1 MLVLIG
7 PSASGKT
14 ESAKIM
20 INRYPISRV
29 VTCTTRPKRLNE
41 IEGFDYHFLS
51 PEEFLLKKN
60 QGYFIETTHYN
71 QYYYGTPK
79 NELGDDKFIIL
90 DPVGLQSILSKGMPL
105 VAIYLKTKEETRI
118 ERMKLRKDS
127 LENIKS
133 RIKADR
139 KEFNIHKI
147 KGLDLIIDTTD
158 KSLSE
163 VADLIYINYQTI
175 LEKKKA
181 GIEQLSLFDENK
193 TI

>member
-51 PEEFLLKKN
+51 EKEFLEKKEE
-60 QGYFIETTHYN
+60 GYFIETTHYN
-71 QYYYGTPK
+71 KYHYGTPK

-90 DPVGLQSILSKGMPL
+90 DPKGLASFLALDVDL
-105 VAIYLKTKEETRI
+105 VAIFLKTKEAIRI
-118 ERMKLRKDS
+118 ERMKQRKDTMKQ
-127 LENIKS
+127 IKS
-133 RIKADR
+133 RIKDDR
-139 KEFNIHKI
+139 IEFDINEI
-147 KGLDLIIDTTD
+147 KGLDLVIDTTN
-158 KSLSE
+158 KTLSE
-163 VADLIYINYQTI
+163 VADLIFHKYMDLLN
-175 LEKKKA
+175 KKKHG
-181 GIEQLSLFDENK
+181 GIQLSLFEESL
-193 TI
+193 

>member
-41 IEGFDYHFLS
+41 IDGFDYHFLS
-51 PEEFLLKKN
+51 AEEFLLKKR
-60 QGYFIETTHYN
+60 QGFFIETTHYN

-90 DPVGLQSILSKGMPL
+90 DPLGLESFLSLGIDL
-105 VAIYLKTKEETRI
+105 VVAIYLKTKEDIRI
-118 ERMKLRKDS
+118 ERMKQRKDK
-127 LENIKS
+127 LANIKS

-158 KSLSE
+158 RSLSD
-163 VADLIYINYQTI
+163 VADLIYHNYQII
-175 LEKKKA
+175 LEKKRQ
-181 GIEQLSLFDENK
+181 GVEQLSLFEDTK
-193 TI
+193 

>member
-29 VTCTTRPKRLNE
+29 VTCTTRPKRMNE
-41 IEGFDYHFLS
+41 IDGFDYHFLS
-51 PEEFLLKKN
+51 SEEFLLKKN

-71 QYYYGTPK
+71 QYHYGTPR
-79 NELGDDKFIIL
+79 NELGEDKFIIL
-90 DPVGLQSILSKGMPL
+90 DPVGLDSFLSL
-105 VAIYLKTKEETRI
+105 DIDIVAIYLKTEEKTRI
-118 ERMKLRKDS
+118 ERMKQRNDS
-127 LENIKS
+127 DDNIKS

-147 KGLDLIIDTTD
+147 KGLDRVIETTD

-163 VADLIYINYQTI
+163 VADLIYHEYRRIFN
-175 LEKKKA
+175 EKQN
-181 GIEQLSLFDENK
+181 GGQQLSLFEESEE
-193 TI
+193 

>member
-29 VTCTTRPKRLNE
+29 VTCTTRPKRVNE

-51 PEEFLLKKN
+51 PEEFLLKKK

-71 QYYYGTPK
+71 QYYYGTPR

-90 DPVGLQSILSKGMPL
+90 DPIGLKSFLSLDVPL
-105 VAIYLKTKEETRI
+105 VAIYLKTKESIRI
-118 ERMKLRKDS
+118 ERMKLRKDK
-127 LENIKS
+127 LVNIRS
-133 RIKADR
+133 RIKDDR
-139 KEFNIHKI
+139 KEFNIDKI
-147 KGLDLIIDTTD
+147 NGLDLIIDTTD
-158 KSLSE
+158 KSLSD
-163 VADLIYINYQTI
+163 VADSIYKNYRI
-175 LEKKKA
+175 LLEKKSNHYN
-181 GIEQLSLFDENK
+181 QLSLFEE
-193 TI
+193 

>member
-51 PEEFLLKKN
+51 AEEFLLKKN
-60 QGYFIETTHYN
+60 QGYFLETTHYN
-71 QYYYGTPK
+71 QFYYGTPR
-79 NELGDDKFIIL
+79 NEIGDDKFIIL
-90 DPVGLQSILSKGMPL
+90 DPVGLQSFLKLDVEL
-105 VAIYLKTKEETRI
+105 VAIYLKTNEDIRI
-118 ERMKLRKDS
+118 ERMKQRQDD

-133 RIKADR
+133 RIKGDR
-139 KEFNIHKI
+139 KEFNLKHI

-158 KSLSE
+158 KSLSV
-163 VADLIYINYQTI
+163 VADLIYQNYREL
-175 LEKKKA
+175 LEKKKF
-181 GIEQLSLFDENK
+181 GIKQLSLFEDSE
-193 TI
+193 